1 MDQVKSYFMDY
12 CLSSPWLD
20 HEKSLPWWSAIR
32 SNHFSLVLKLEIIKF
47 TVVVKNP
54 FGLVEFTIHKVTLY
68 N

>member
-32 SNHFSLVLKLEIIKF
+32 SNHFIKF